1 MIFYL
6 SLSTDLCSIKMLQN
20 EMGFFY
26 DGESSK
32 PYQSSIDYF
41 DYYNDSF
48 RACCFISASNTSISK
63 FQINL
68 KMEQVHRLHN
78 GYGNKSKSN
87 KWYPLI
93 KRYRKFQLSLSPQQN
108 LLYGFLTY
116 TFIGWLLLCIPLFH
130 KQAVSALDSLFIATS
145 AISTTGL
152 VTVSL
157 FDTYNWFGQFVIMAL
172 IQIGGI
178 GYMTFTSFVLLSKK
192 SPLTHWHQRVL
203 GAEFTMPKGFEIKDF
218 LKSVIIFT
226 ILIEAIGALFL
237 YIAFTR
243 ADIEPNFAV
252 WSSIFHSVSAF
263 CTAGF
268 GLYNDSFEQFADNT
282 FINVILSVLSICGSL
297 GFIVVTDFWNRISG
311 KTKEVTFT
319 TKTIFAVIFLLLTV
333 GTLMIYFFEPSIDH
347 LVENKW
353 MASFFQSMTALTT
366 VGFNTVPL
374 GSFSLGVMLVL
385 IFLMYVGA
393 SPSGTGG
400 GMKSTTL
407 TALIAIMWNRIR
419 NNKQVTFFGKVIPLE
434 RLYVA
439 TSVFILYASV
449 IFISTFLLAMTED
462 LPLDKILFETTS
474 AIGTVGLSTGIT
486 GYLTPWGKLTL
497 IFVMFVG
504 RLGVLTFGIAI
515 LARRK
520 GISTTADEGDL
531 AV

>member
-1 MIFYL
+1 MKNI
-6 SLSTDLCSIKMLQN
+6 T
-20 EMGFFY
+20 
-26 DGESSK
+26 
-32 PYQSSIDYF
+32 
-41 DYYNDSF
+41 
-48 RACCFISASNTSISK
+48 
-63 FQINL
+63 
-68 KMEQVHRLHN
+68 
-78 GYGNKSKSN
+78 
-87 KWYPLI
+87 

-116 TFIGWLLLCIPLFH
+116 TFIGCILLCLPICH
-130 KQAVSALDSLFIATS
+130 KQFVNPIDNLFTATS

-152 VTVSL
+152 VTVSV
-157 FDTYNWFGQFVIMAL
+157 FDSYNWLGQFIVMLL

-203 GAEFTMPKGFEIKDF
+203 NAEFSMPKGFEIKDF

-226 ILIEAIGALFL
+226 IVIETLGALCF
-237 YIAFTR
+237 YIAFTQ
-243 ADIEPNFAV
+243 EGVEHNFAM
-252 WSSIFHSVSAF
+252 WSSIFHSVSSF

-282 FINVILSVLSICGSL
+282 SINTIISVLSICGSL
-297 GFIVVTDFWNRISG
+297 GFIVVTDFWNRFSG
-311 KTKEVTFT
+311 KTKTITYT
-319 TKTIFAVIFLLLTV
+319 TKIIFGVITLLLTF
-333 GTLMIYFFEPSIDH
+333 GTIMFYFFEPSINNLQDSK
-347 LVENKW
+347 L
-353 MASFFQSMTALTT
+353 MASFFQSMSALTT
-366 VGFNTVPL
+366 VGFNTIPIGKL
-374 GSFSLGVMLVL
+374 SLVIQLVL

-419 NNKQVTFFGKVIPLE
+419 NNKQVTFFGKVIPIE

-449 IFISTFLLAMTED
+449 LFVSTFFLALTEN

-486 GYLTPWGKLTL
+486 GSLTAFGKINL
-497 IFVMFVG
+497 IMVMFIG
-504 RLGVLTFGIAI
+504 RLGVLTFGLAI
-515 LARRK
+515 LAKRK
-520 GISTTADEGDL
+520 GIKTKMDECDL

>member
-1 MIFYL
+1 MIPI
-6 SLSTDLCSIKMLQN
+6 IK
-20 EMGFFY
+20 
-26 DGESSK
+26 K
-32 PYQSSIDYF
+32 
-41 DYYNDSF
+41 
-48 RACCFISASNTSISK
+48 
-63 FQINL
+63 
-68 KMEQVHRLHN
+68 
-78 GYGNKSKSN
+78 
-87 KWYPLI
+87 
-93 KRYRKFQLSLSPQQN
+93 YRKFQLSLSPQQN

-116 TFIGWLLLCIPLFH
+116 TLIGWALLCLPFFH

-152 VTVSL
+152 VTVSV
-157 FDTYNWFGQFVIMAL
+157 FDTYNWFGQFIVLLL

-178 GYMTFTSFVLLSKK
+178 GYMTFSSFILLSKK

-203 GAEFTMPKGFEIKDF
+203 NAEFSMPKGFHIKDF

-226 ILIEAIGALFL
+226 IIIETLGALCF

-243 ADIEPNFAV
+243 AGVEHNLAI

-268 GLYNDSFEQFADNT
+268 GLYNDSFEQFSGDTAL
-282 FINVILSVLSICGSL
+282 NVIISVLSICGSL
-297 GFIVVTDFWNRISG
+297 GFIVVTDLWNRLSG
-311 KTKEVTFT
+311 KTKTITYT
-319 TKTIFAVIFLLLTV
+319 TKTIFGVTTILLFI
-333 GTLMIYFFEPSIDH
+333 GTLMIYFVEPSINN
-347 LVENKW
+347 VEGNKW
-353 MASFFQSMTALTT
+353 MIAFFQSMTALTT

-374 GSFSLGVMLVL
+374 GSFSLGILLVV

-419 NNKQVTFFGKVIPLE
+419 NNKQVTFFGKVIPIE

-439 TSVFILYASV
+439 TSVFMLYASV
-449 IFISTFLLAMTED
+449 IFISTFLLAMTESF
-462 LPLDKILFETTS
+462 PLHQILFETTS

-486 GYLTPWGKLTL
+486 GGLTSWGKLVL
-497 IFVMFVG
+497 IFVMFIG
-504 RLGVLTFGIAI
+504 RLGVLTFGLAI
-515 LARRK
+515 LARRNETETK
-520 GISTTADEGDL
+520 TDETDL